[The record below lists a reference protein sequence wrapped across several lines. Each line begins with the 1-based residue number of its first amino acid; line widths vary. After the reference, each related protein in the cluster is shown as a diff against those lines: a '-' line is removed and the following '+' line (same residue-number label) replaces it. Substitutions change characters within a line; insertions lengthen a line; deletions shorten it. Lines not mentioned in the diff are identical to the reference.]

1 MNMAKFCANCGA
13 PRKEDAKFCNKCGQP
28 SPQSNNTTHNTTTPL
43 EAEKE
48 MTPLETGIPV
58 PVGTDPVVVP
68 ELEMVPL
75 TVQEDS
81 TEVVILS
88 GSTVITET
96 PNESEETQTKPQGGI
111 INLMTGTKKKF
122 MTKPFIYGAALLG
135 IILIAGVAWSIF
147 QSGSSSSSTPLV
159 YIKDYELMLK
169 GSKQDKP
176 SIATKNWLDTEL
188 DDEAVDMSSDGDGG
202 YTEDTSFYNLRYTT
216 EHMVKFNK
224 TGTRMFYLNK
234 INDDGS
240 ANLYYLNPSK
250 VAKAG
255 EESMDQG
262 VRIASNL
269 DANQYNSFQIPASGD
284 FVLYLKNYEDS
295 SGGSLYLYD
304 MKEEILIDKN
314 VALNFSL
321 SGDESSIIYMK
332 TLDDE
337 TYDLYTK
344 GVSTKS
350 EKVKID
356 SDINSIISYSSNLD
370 KVYYTK
376 STDDD
381 SENPNHFTLYLRE
394 AGKDKQKL
402 ISDFSDVVS
411 STSTGQFFFSRAT
424 VEHSAL
430 SEFVEDNMAA
440 GDLKIT
446 EPSYSDYEHE
456 VTNTDY
462 WGYTYTTTDVD
473 YDAYN
478 AAYDLYMAKMERDSL
493 RSDLKNEEIITTTK
507 QLFLYADGKETETT
521 SELARVIYA
530 DATSKSI
537 IYAKAAKNEV
547 NKLKLSD
554 ITDTYAVKSQFENNP
569 TETKESY
576 IVLNG
581 APEKEMAEVTVDAYS
596 FLFSEDGKKLYYMES
611 EGEGDTISDTLAS
624 WDVIEGKLNNH
635 QIIDENVDHYTSVND
650 VIWYYKD
657 VKDGQGELLRYAD
670 GQKSKV
676 AYDVQLGNTTFYT
689 DDNVVMYMTDYN
701 EKRLMGSLY
710 MLNGEKGAKGVKI
723 SDDVNFYNYN
733 TGTSVFYVTDYRLK
747 NGEGDLWEYLGK
759 KDKKQIDSGV
769 QTMLPIQ
776 PGFTF

>member
-13 PRKEDAKFCNKCGQP
+13 PRKENSKFCNKCGQP
-28 SPQSNNTTHNTTTPL
+28 SPQNNTTTPL
-43 EAEKE
+43 EANKE
-48 MTPLETGIPV
+48 TTTPETVIPV
-58 PVGTDPVVVP
+58 SVVADPIVVP

-81 TEVVILS
+81 TEVVVLP
-88 GSTVITET
+88 GSTSMTET
-96 PNESEETQTKPQGGI
+96 PIESRESETKPQGGI
-111 INLMTGTKKKF
+111 MNLISGINKKF
-122 MTKPFIYGAALLG
+122 MTKPFVYGAAVLG
-135 IILIAGVAWSIF
+135 IILVAGVAWSIF

-159 YIKDYELMLK
+159 YIKDHELMLK
-169 GSKQDKP
+169 GNKQDKP
-176 SIATKNWLDTEL
+176 SIATKNWLDTDGDVES
-188 DDEAVDMSSDGDGG
+188 VDMSYDGDVG
-202 YTEDTSFYNLRYTT
+202 YSEDTNFYNLAYTAQ
-216 EHMVKFNK
+216 HMVKFNK
-224 TGTRMFYLNK
+224 SGTRMFYLNK
-234 INDDGS
+234 ISDDGS

-269 DANQYNSFQIPASGD
+269 DANYYNSFQIPASGD

-314 VALNFSL
+314 VAMNFSL

-332 TLDDE
+332 TVDDE

-356 SDINSIISYSSNLD
+356 SDINRIISYSSNLD

-376 STDDD
+376 STEDD
-381 SENPNHFTLYLRE
+381 SENPNQLTLYLRE
-394 AGKDKQKL
+394 SGKDKQKL
-402 ISDFSDVVS
+402 ISDFSDVES
-411 STSTGQFFFSRAT
+411 STSTGQFFFSRTT

-446 EPSYSDYEHE
+446 EPSRSDYEHE
-456 VTNTDY
+456 VTETDY
-462 WGYTYTTTDVD
+462 WGYTYTTTEVD
-473 YDAYN
+473 YDAYDT
-478 AAYDLYMAKMERDSL
+478 AYNLYMAKMDRDSL
-493 RSDLKNEEIITTTK
+493 RSDLKNEEITTTTK
-507 QLFLYADGKETETT
+507 QLFLYADGKETETS

-530 DATSKSI
+530 DAGSKSI

-554 ITDTYAVKSQFENNP
+554 ITDIYSVQSKFENNP
-569 TETKESY
+569 TESKESY

-581 APEKEMAEVTVDAYS
+581 APEKEMAEVMVNSYNYM
-596 FLFSEDGKKLYYMES
+596 FSEDGKKLYYMES
-611 EGEGDTISDTLAS
+611 EDKSEGNTVSDTLAS
-624 WDVIEGKLNNH
+624 WDVVEGKLNNY
-635 QIIDENVDHYTSVND
+635 QIIDEDVAQYTRVND

-676 AYDVQLGNTTFYT
+676 AYDVRLGSTTFYT

-701 EKRLMGSLY
+701 EKRLMGSLF
-710 MLNGEKGAKGVKI
+710 MLSGQKGAKDVKI

-747 NGEGDLWEYLGK
+747 NEEGDLWEYLGK
-759 KDKKQIDSGV
+759 NNKKQIDSGV
-769 QTMLPIQ
+769 QSMLPVQ